1 MSAAAGAASRH
12 PDMACCLR
20 GSLAREGAE
29 EGGGRRARWRTRRTR
44 VGGREEGGAARWR
57 ANRLRERVER
67 NCVRNPSL
75 VYTCALAIG
84 AFGQARWSRLGH
96 FMVSASVNR
105 FCEAFFLTTS
115 VNEK

>member
-1 MSAAAGAASRH
+1 MSVAAGAAGRH

-44 VGGREEGGAARWR
+44 VGGREEGGAARRR
-57 ANRLRERVER
+57 ANRLREREER

-84 AFGQARWSRLGH
+84 DFGQARWTALVILWRPPLLIDFARHFFNHLG
-96 FMVSASVNR
+96 
-105 FCEAFFLTTS
+105 
-115 VNEK
+115 